1 MVKFKFS
8 GICIDNGEIVT
19 GNLIQI
25 SDKHA
30 YIVGYF
36 EKGEY
41 LPDEDLWNCKCVVH
55 KVNMKTVNILE
66 VRE

>member
-1 MVKFKFS
+1 MSKFKFS
-8 GICIDNGEIVT
+8 GICIDDETVKGD
-19 GNLIQI
+19 LIQI

-41 LPDEDLWNCKCVVH
+41 LPDEDLWNCKCVLH

-66 VRE
+66 VGE